1 MSDTTDYSTQ
11 PKPANQPKRPRS
23 PIGIIIAVCVV
34 LAIVIIVFNAKV
46 RHLNATASD
55 AQTQLTQAKT
65 QAAQAQA
72 DLDKAKAQSAD
83 LQSQLDK
90 SKSQLSDLQSQVE
103 QSKNTAADLQSQV
116 DKAKAQL
123 ADLQSQLDKAK
134 QQSADVQSELDQA
147 NTQSAERL
155 TQLDQ
160 AKSQAMD
167 LQSQLNNA
175 QSDIAAL
182 RPLAVRAR
190 HMPISTSLDKSFW
203 SSSFT
208 LHISNSYPQPISVNI
223 SVTGPG
229 KPRSQSNVIAGGG
242 TLDVEKLSAGEKVVI
257 TADGYD
263 PVNVAVQ

>member
-1 MSDTTDYSTQ
+1 MNDTTDYSTQ
-11 PKPANQPKRPRS
+11 PKPATEAKRPRS

-46 RHLNATASD
+46 HHLNATATD
-55 AQTQLTQAKT
+55 AQTQLTQAKA

-90 SKSQLSDLQSQVE
+90 AKSQQADLQSQVD
-103 QSKNTAADLQSQV
+103 QSKNASADLQSQVDKAKSQLADLQSQV
-116 DKAKAQL
+116 DKAKAQ
-123 ADLQSQLDKAK
+123 
-134 QQSADVQSELDQA
+134 SADVQSELDQA
-147 NTQSAERL
+147 NSQSAQRL

-182 RPLAVRAR
+182 RPLAARAR
-190 HMPISTSLDKSFW
+190 HMPVSTSIDKSFW
-203 SSSFT
+203 SSSYT
-208 LHISNSYPQPISVNI
+208 LHVTNSYPQPISVNI
-223 SVTGPG
+223 TVSGTG

-242 TLDVEKLSAGEKVVI
+242 SIDVEKLSAGDKVVI
-257 TADGYD
+257 TGDGYD
-263 PVNVAVQ
+263 PVNVGVQ